1 MPGGEMRR
9 YLYALFGL
17 GLCAS
22 LGGCY
27 TTPVGGGPSVTAG
40 TYSHITRDLEVIYGV
55 PLADVWPRALAAVES
70 LQLHIDRQHIDGLGG
85 DIQARRADGTKV
97 LVQLTPKGAY
107 STSVSVRVGELGDRE
122 ASERVHRTLRN
133 QLGI

>member
-1 MPGGEMRR
+1 MRR

-17 GLCAS
+17 SLCAS

-27 TTPVGGGPSVTAG
+27 TTTVGGGPSVTAG
-40 TYSHITRDLEVIYGV
+40 TYSYITRDLEVIYGV

-85 DIQARRADGTKV
+85 DIQARRADGTNVVVHLK
-97 LVQLTPKGAY
+97 PRGGH
-107 STSVSVRVGELGDRE
+107 STSIGVRVGDWGDRE
-122 ASERVHRTLRN
+122 QSERVHRAIRQ
-133 QLGI
+133 QLGV

>member
-1 MPGGEMRR
+1 MRR

-27 TTPVGGGPSVTAG
+27 TTPVGGGQSVTAG
-40 TYSHITRDLEVIYGV
+40 TYSYITRDLEVIYGV
-55 PLADVWPRALAAVES
+55 PLADIWPRVLAAVES
-70 LQLHIDRQHIDGLGG
+70 LQLHIDKQHLDGLGG
-85 DIQARRADGTKV
+85 DIAARRADGTSVWVRLK
-97 LVQLTPKGAY
+97 PKGEY
-107 STSVSVRVGELGDRE
+107 STSISVQVGSLGDRE
-122 ASERVHRTLRN
+122 QSERIQRAIRK